1 MEILEFPARELRL
14 PVEALDAL
22 GAGGV
27 AAVTRYGRRRWYVLS
42 DHQFAL
48 VAPVLELLLEQGGP
62 VSPELQM
69 TQEDIALA
77 RELADDREPYAS
89 DLDETLSP
97 G

>member
-42 DHQFAL
+42 DDQFAL
-48 VAPVLELLLEQGGP
+48 VAPVLELLLEQG
-62 VSPELQM
+62 
-69 TQEDIALA
+69 
-77 RELADDREPYAS
+77 ELADDREPYAS